1 MLSIADKK
9 PEIIGECLTAVVK
22 LMKENKNI
30 KPISGGEFSVDNIA
44 EAHALLESRKSTGK
58 IGVKW

>member
-1 MLSIADKK
+1 
-9 PEIIGECLTAVVK
+9 
-22 LMKENKNI
+22 MKENKNI